1 MEFSSKYHFSNE
13 ITNRRSHYD
22 AFTGS
27 NGATKLLTMPIQV
40 SSEIGRL
47 KRVIVHRPDEGIA
60 RVSPK
65 RASELLFDDIVHLPQ
80 MQEEHDVFTGILR
93 CFLGDDNVLETRELL
108 AGAIAADLKTKEWVI
123 HEIVDYEELPKS
135 LEAKL
140 MALPDDELA
149 DVLITGYLPSEN
161 HILFDPIPNFIFTRD
176 IAVTVNDHVIITKPG
191 KEARFRENYLA
202 RFIFWSH
209 PIFAHLK
216 EQGRLIN
223 MNHYEEFPPSRKG
236 EVVSL
241 EGGDMMMLNKNYLLI
256 GRSERTS
263 AHAIHSLRDMLFK
276 KNVVK
281 NVVQINIPQE
291 RSYMHID
298 TVFTQVNNNHIVA
311 FKPIVVDGLSSN
323 VEVHK
328 INGTSVFYHSVRD
341 FIINEINPN
350 MEFIPSGNG
359 DSPYQE
365 REQWTD
371 GCNLVAL
378 KPGVAL
384 TYDRNPHTETAFRR
398 AGYKIV
404 HARKLLKDMRSGKVK
419 PEDVENT
426 IINLPSN
433 ELSRARGGSHCMTC
447 PIERD

>member
-1 MEFSSKYHFSNE
+1 M
-13 ITNRRSHYD
+13 
-22 AFTGS
+22 A
-27 NGATKLLTMPIQV
+27 LQV

-47 KRVIVHRPDEGIA
+47 RRVIVHRPDAGIE
-60 RVSPK
+60 RISPR

-80 MQEEHDVFTGILR
+80 MQEEHDVFTGILKA
-93 CFLGDDNVLETRELL
+93 FLGQENVLETRQLL
-108 AGAIAADLKTKEWVI
+108 CEAIASDPATKEWVI
-123 HEIVDYEELPKS
+123 HEIADYEELPKS
-135 LEAKL
+135 IENTLL
-140 MALPDDELA
+140 QLPDDKLA
-149 DVLITGYLPSEN
+149 DTLITGYLESTD

-176 IAVTVNDHVIITKPG
+176 IAVTVNDHVVITKPG

-223 MNHYEEFPPSRKG
+223 MNHVEEFPPSRRG
-236 EVVSL
+236 EGVSL
-241 EGGDMMMLNKNYLLI
+241 EGGDVMILNKDYLLI

-263 AHAIHSLRDMLFK
+263 AHAIQMLRDRLFERK
-276 KNVVK
+276 VVK

-298 TVFTQVNNNHIVA
+298 TIFTQISNNHIVA

-328 INGTSVFYHSVRD
+328 CNGTSIFYHSVRD

-350 MEFIPSGNG
+350 MQFILSGG
-359 DSPYQE
+359 GESPYQE

-371 GCNLVAL
+371 GCNLVAV

-384 TYDRNPHTETAFRR
+384 TYDRNPYTEAAFKK
-398 AGYKIV
+398 AGYRVV
-404 HARKLLKDMRSGKVK
+404 HARKLLRDILSGKVD
-419 PEDVENT
+419 PERIENT

-447 PIERD
+447 PIERE